1 MSDGQRS
8 LFEFGHDQQGRFVR
22 ITARGSAVLAD
33 PRINRGSAF
42 TVAEREALGLDGL
55 IPDGVIG
62 IDAQVRQAYR
72 QYGAQPDDLSKY
84 LFLDS
89 AHDSDEVLYY
99 RLLADH
105 LAEMLPVVDTPT
117 VGRAIG
123 QYSHW
128 YQRPR
133 GVYLSIDDPDA
144 MEESLLAMGQDPHG
158 VDVIATTDSEAIL
171 GLGDQGVGGV
181 AITIGKLAVYTAAGG
196 LHPHRLLPV
205 VLDVGTDNL
214 ALLSDNSY
222 VGLRHSRTRGA
233 EYDEFL
239 ARYIETV
246 TRVFPDAMIHWEDFG
261 AVNATRI
268 LACYGDDHRLFND
281 DIQGTGAVAL
291 AALATAVRA
300 SRKRLADQRI
310 VIFGAGSAGTGIAR
324 LAMRFMTQEGLSP
337 EDAVGRI
344 WALNS
349 HGLLHGSGQMFDYQ
363 RPWARADEDL
373 ADWVLDVPGEYGLA
387 DVVRNVQPTVLIGCS
402 TVAGAFDE
410 GIVTT
415 MADHCDRPVIM
426 PLSNPTERAEAVPT
440 DLLAWTGGRARVVTG
455 SPFAPVEFDGIAHH
469 IAQANN
475 ALVFPGIGLGVTAAR
490 ASRVSS
496 GMIAAA
502 ARELSRATDASATG
516 SSLLPPISGLRAISA
531 RVGLAVA
538 LTAVEEGLATVE
550 FTDPVQEILDAMW
563 EPEYPRVVVG

>member
-1 MSDGQRS
+1 MSDRQRS
-8 LFEFGHDQQGRFVR
+8 LFEFGHDHQGQFVR
-22 ITARGSAVLAD
+22 IMARGSAVLAD

-42 TVAEREALGLDGL
+42 TPAERDALGLDGL

-62 IDAQVRQAYR
+62 LDGQLRQAYR
-72 QYGAQPDDLSKY
+72 QYEAQPDALSKY

-89 AHDSDEVLYY
+89 AHDFNEVLYF

-105 LAEMLPVVDTPT
+105 LEEMLPIVDTPT
-117 VGRAIG
+117 VGQAIG
-123 QYSHW
+123 RYSHW

-133 GVYLSIDDPDA
+133 GVYLSIDDPGA
-144 MEESLLAMGQDPHG
+144 IEESLLAMGQDDG

-196 LHPHRLLPV
+196 LHPHRVLPV

-214 ALLSDNSY
+214 TLLSDNSY
-222 VGLRHSRTRGA
+222 VGLRHARIRGA
-233 EYDEFL
+233 RYDEFI
-239 ARYIETV
+239 AQYIETA

-268 LACYGDDHRLFND
+268 LAEYGDDHRLFND

-291 AALATAVRA
+291 AALASAVRA
-300 SRKRLADQRI
+300 SREQLSDQRI

-324 LAMRFMTQEGLSP
+324 LAVRFMAQEGLSAG
-337 EDAVGRI
+337 DARGRI

-349 HGLLHGSGQMFDYQ
+349 HGLLHTSGQMLGYQ
-363 RPWARADEDL
+363 RPWARADEEL
-373 ADWVLDVPGEYGLA
+373 AGWRVDVPGEYGLA
-387 DVVRNVQPTVLIGCS
+387 DVVRNVRPTVLIGCS
-402 TVAGAFDE
+402 TVAGAFDQE
-410 GIVTT
+410 TVTM
-415 MADHCDRPVIM
+415 MARHCAHPVIM
-426 PLSNPTERAEAVPT
+426 PLSNPTERAEATPA

-455 SPFAPVEFDGIAHH
+455 SPFAPVELDGVTHQ

-475 ALVFPGIGLGVTAAR
+475 ALVFPGIGLGVTASR

-502 ARELSRATDASATG
+502 ARELSRATDAKAPG

-538 LTAVEEGLATVE
+538 RTAAEEGLATVGL
-550 FTDPVQEILDAMW
+550 TWPTQQILDAIW
-563 EPEYPRVVVG
+563 EPEYPRVVAG

>member
-1 MSDGQRS
+1 MSDRQSS
-8 LFEFGHDQQGRFVR
+8 LFEFGHDQLGEFVR
-22 ITARGSAVLAD
+22 IAARGSAVLAD

-42 TVAEREALGLDGL
+42 TAVEREALDLDGL

-62 IDAQVRQAYR
+62 IDGQLRQAYR
-72 QYGAQPDDLSKY
+72 QYLAQPDDLARY

-105 LAEMLPVVDTPT
+105 LEEMLPIVDTPT

-133 GVYLSIDDPDA
+133 GVYLSIDDPDS
-144 MEESLLAMGQDPHG
+144 MEESLLAMGQGHHG
-158 VDVIATTDSEAIL
+158 VDVVATTDSEAIL

-196 LHPHRLLPV
+196 IHPHRVLPV

-214 ALLSDNSY
+214 TLLSDNSY
-222 VGLRHSRTRGA
+222 VGVRHSRVRGA
-233 EYDEFL
+233 QYDEFL
-239 ARYIETV
+239 ERYIETV

-268 LACYGDDHRLFND
+268 LTEYGDDHRLFND

-291 AALATAVRA
+291 AALASAASA
-300 SRKRLADQRI
+300 SREHLSDQRI

-324 LAMRFMTQEGLSP
+324 LAVRFMTQEGLSRA
-337 EDAVGRI
+337 DAVSRI

-349 HGLLHGSGQMFDYQ
+349 HGLLHASGQMFDYQ
-363 RPWARADEDL
+363 RPWARPNEEL
-373 ADWVLDVPGEYGLA
+373 AGWDLDVDGEYGLA
-387 DVVRNVQPTVLIGCS
+387 DVVRHVRPAVLIGCS
-402 TVAGAFDE
+402 TVSGAFDE
-410 GIVTT
+410 QVVT
-415 MADHCDRPVIM
+415 MMSQYCEHPVIM
-426 PLSNPTERAEAVPT
+426 PLSNPTERAEATPA

-455 SPFAPVEFDGIAHH
+455 SPFAPVELDGVTHR

-475 ALVFPGIGLGVTAAR
+475 ALVFPGIGLGVTASR
-490 ASRVSS
+490 ASRVST

-502 ARELSRATDASATG
+502 ARELSRATDAKAPG
-516 SSLLPPISGLRAISA
+516 SSLLPPISGLRATSA

-538 LTAVEEGLATVE
+538 RTAVDEGLATVSLDSP
-550 FTDPVQEILDAMW
+550 TQQILDAMW

>member
-324 LAMRFMTQEGLSP
+324 LAVRFMTQEGLSP

-363 RPWARADEDL
+363 RPWACADEDL